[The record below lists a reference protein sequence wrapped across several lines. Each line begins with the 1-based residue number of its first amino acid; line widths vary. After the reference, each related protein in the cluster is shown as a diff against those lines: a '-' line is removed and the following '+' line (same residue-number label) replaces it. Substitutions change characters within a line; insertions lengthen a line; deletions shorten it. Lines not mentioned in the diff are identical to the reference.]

1 MSNQLA
7 LNTGFAQ
14 EKMYALAKRPSAP
27 QQTETEE
34 AVERQD
40 NLKWT
45 KAEGSGGSEADFN
58 LSFSS
63 TSELRSTTV
72 VTPQAVKFSGQA
84 FSLKQGLE
92 QKFTELLEQTYANSF
107 HHNRLVSKVAEWTMG
122 NIVGRLALMGM
133 SVKEL
138 AKIKRRIRKKLIE
151 QNDAALRQVIYDE
164 TMLEIVG

>member
-14 EKMYALAKRPSAP
+14 EKMYALAKRAAAP
-27 QQTETEE
+27 QAQPEE
-34 AVERQD
+34 AVERSND
-40 NLKWT
+40 LKWT
-45 KAEGSGGSEADFN
+45 KAEGGASSEGEYN

-63 TSELRSTTV
+63 TSELHSTTV
-72 VTPQAVKFSGQA
+72 VTPNAVKFSGQT
-84 FSLKQGLE
+84 FGLKQGLQ

-107 HHNRLVSKVAEWTMG
+107 HYNRLVAKVAEWTMG
-122 NIVGRLALMGM
+122 NIMGRLALLGM
-133 SVKEL
+133 STKEL

-151 QNDAALRQVIYDE
+151 QNDAALRQVVYDE